1 MQVSAPRSRFVIAES
16 RFPPRLEKL
25 LARWLRRAVL
35 PSLPGSYSRRA
46 RRLLR
51 RKLKNERNFDWGV
64 NVLAAFIAE
73 NAQIMRKI
81 QARPAISI
89 SRGSDS
95 AAPRRLFSNSMAAGM
110 DQPRAGDSANRSYQ
124 MLVTSIQS
132 SLYAYISALMGGD
145 LSAHDVLQET
155 NLVLWE
161 KEGSYDPSRNFRAW
175 ALKIA
180 KFQVLAHRK
189 RQQRSR
195 LVFDDSM
202 VDVLAIDFEAS
213 IGNVDSRVEALQDC
227 LNRLNAQQL
236 CLLQQRYEQNQKV
249 STIANSLARTPNA
262 VSMMLHRIRQSLIEC
277 VEQNSRKE
285 GTA

>member
-1 MQVSAPRSRFVIAES
+1 
-16 RFPPRLEKL
+16 
-25 LARWLRRAVL
+25 
-35 PSLPGSYSRRA
+35 
-46 RRLLR
+46 
-51 RKLKNERNFDWGV
+51 
-64 NVLAAFIAE
+64 
-73 NAQIMRKI
+73 
-81 QARPAISI
+81 
-89 SRGSDS
+89 
-95 AAPRRLFSNSMAAGM
+95 
-110 DQPRAGDSANRSYQ
+110 